1 MKLSETLRLLL
12 LLRDGHGHWQKGI
25 FGHFFWTWENRQIF
39 WVMTFIVGITSLAN
53 RQAKAGTG
61 MPVHLTPST
70 LSSANYL
77 TVFESDLHSMKGAHN
92 SYETRS
98 YDLVVD
104 NFSIWNVK
112 RMWKKY
118 GIPADKIL
126 VELHLLKNLGILICI
141 CINMYVLIY
150 LHFVIGQFILG

>member
-1 MKLSETLRLLL
+1 MGTGIDKRAFLDIFFGLGKTGKSSELWLSLL
-12 LLRDGHGHWQKGI
+12 G
-25 FGHFFWTWENRQIF
+25 
-39 WVMTFIVGITSLAN
+39 SAN

>member
-1 MKLSETLRLLL
+1 M
-12 LLRDGHGHWQKGI
+12 
-25 FGHFFWTWENRQIF
+25 
-39 WVMTFIVGITSLAN
+39 GITSLAN

-61 MPVHLTPST
+61 MPVPST

-104 NFSIWNVK
+104 NFSI
-112 RMWKKY
+112 
-118 GIPADKIL
+118 
-126 VELHLLKNLGILICI
+126 
-141 CINMYVLIY
+141 
-150 LHFVIGQFILG
+150 

>member
-1 MKLSETLRLLL
+1 MGTGIDKRAFLDIFLDLGKQANLLSY
-12 LLRDGHGHWQKGI
+12 DFH
-25 FGHFFWTWENRQIF
+25 
-39 WVMTFIVGITSLAN
+39 IVGITSLVN
-53 RQAKAGTG
+53 RQAKVGMG

>member
-1 MKLSETLRLLL
+1 MFKQAKEIYLLYYCDLTIKLKGFLLL
-12 LLRDGHGHWQKGI
+12 
-25 FGHFFWTWENRQIF
+25 FPPPFFEAFKNE
-39 WVMTFIVGITSLAN
+39 IVWDFETSSS
-53 RQAKAGTG
+53 
-61 MPVHLTPST
+61 ST
-70 LSSANYL
+70 LLSSANYL

>member
-12 LLRDGHGHWQKGI
+12 LLRDGHGHWQKGFFGDFLDLGKQANLLSSDIHCGHYI
-25 FGHFFWTWENRQIF
+25 FSQ
-39 WVMTFIVGITSLAN
+39 
-53 RQAKAGTG
+53 QAGKSGYRHALN
-61 MPVHLTPST
+61 LTPST

-104 NFSIWNVK
+104 NFSI
-112 RMWKKY
+112 
-118 GIPADKIL
+118 
-126 VELHLLKNLGILICI
+126 
-141 CINMYVLIY
+141 
-150 LHFVIGQFILG
+150 

>member
-1 MKLSETLRLLL
+1 MGT
-12 LLRDGHGHWQKGI
+12 GI
-25 FGHFFWTWENRQIF
+25 GKRAFFWTSFLDLGKQANLLSNDF
-39 WVMTFIVGITSLAN
+39 HIVGITSLVN

-61 MPVHLTPST
+61 MPVYLTPST

-104 NFSIWNVK
+104 NFSI
-112 RMWKKY
+112 
-118 GIPADKIL
+118 
-126 VELHLLKNLGILICI
+126 
-141 CINMYVLIY
+141 
-150 LHFVIGQFILG
+150 

>member
-1 MKLSETLRLLL
+1 MDLGKQANLLSN
-12 LLRDGHGHWQKGI
+12 DFH
-25 FGHFFWTWENRQIF
+25 
-39 WVMTFIVGITSLAN
+39 IVGITSLVN

-61 MPVHLTPST
+61 MPMHLTPST

-104 NFSIWNVK
+104 NFSI
-112 RMWKKY
+112 
-118 GIPADKIL
+118 
-126 VELHLLKNLGILICI
+126 
-141 CINMYVLIY
+141 
-150 LHFVIGQFILG
+150 

>member
-12 LLRDGHGHWQKGI
+12 LLRDGHGHWQKGF
-25 FGHFFWTWENRQIF
+25 FGDFLDLGKQVNLL
-39 WVMTFIVGITSLAN
+39 TFIVGITSLAN
-53 RQAKAGTG
+53 RKAKAGTG

-104 NFSIWNVK
+104 NFSI
-112 RMWKKY
+112 
-118 GIPADKIL
+118 
-126 VELHLLKNLGILICI
+126 
-141 CINMYVLIY
+141 
-150 LHFVIGQFILG
+150 